1 MNRPPDH
8 ERVSHKGLVVLSN
21 SFFLLCVNYQAPWSL
36 VMNTSDITP
45 LVRSVVEAILL
56 LGVFA
61 DFDGF
66 VVHPNVFQGS
76 TGDVDVVRR
85 QPRMLIQ
92 LTIQVLVGIEKAGW
106 DRGVVLR
113 SGAALS
119 ASRRASTLVFPPIP
133 PKHRQTH

>member
-1 MNRPPDH
+1 
-8 ERVSHKGLVVLSN
+8 
-21 SFFLLCVNYQAPWSL
+21 
-36 VMNTSDITP
+36 MNTSDITP

-85 QPRMLIQ
+85 QPHMLIQ
-92 LTIQVLVGIEKAGW
+92 LTLQVLVGIEKAGW
-106 DRGVVLR
+106 DRGVILR

-119 ASRRASTLVFPPIP
+119 ASRRASTVVFPPIP